1 MYLTVCNKQTFKF
14 GEARSTVAKPIAK
27 GETNV
32 TRIKALDSEAAN
44 TDKKAVKATKPSAKK
59 PAEKAA
65 NTAVEAADKPTR
77 KNVFVRIG
85 AYFKGAWQE
94 LRLVRWPNRKAT
106 WGMTGALIV
115 FTLFFV
121 VVILLL
127 DYGFSQL
134 FKLILG
140 SN

>member
-1 MYLTVCNKQTFKF
+1 M
-14 GEARSTVAKPIAK
+14 AKPSAK
-27 GETNV
+27 KSDTKV
-32 TRIKALDSEAAN
+32 TRIKASDAKASTKAAKPTTSAKTKKPSEEQQV
-44 TDKKAVKATKPSAKK
+44 TKPKKA
-59 PAEKAA
+59 
-65 NTAVEAADKPTR
+65 R
-77 KNVFVRIG
+77 RNVFVRMG

-94 LRLVRWPNRKAT
+94 LRLVRWPDRKST
-106 WGMTGALIV
+106 WGMTGALIL

-140 SN
+140 S